1 MLEHPVHPPG
11 YATGGGCTCYCSVK
25 LVAVIGDSG
34 LCLFYQWVWS
44 EGDLMLSVIS
54 VVRKDHFAIGLC

>member
-1 MLEHPVHPPG
+1 MVSQLCKQCVQLTRLLDVLPYHLLLC
-11 YATGGGCTCYCSVK
+11 GGCTYYCSVK

-44 EGDLMLSVIS
+44 EGGLMFLP
-54 VVRKDHFAIGLC
+54 